1 MSSADDWLRDAE
13 EQSERALEE
22 AADLRTVVA
31 TTRGS
36 ARSADGLVSAVVAPG
51 GALVSLALD
60 DQVMSGT
67 ALSLQQSIVDTIHRA
82 SANAAA
88 QLEAAVRPIVG
99 DRYDDAMAAA
109 QSEMPEMPELT
120 QLTQRAG
127 GPAADDDD
135 LSADDLF
142 GDGGRR

>member
-1 MSSADDWLRDAE
+1 VSSADDWLRQAE
-13 EQSERALEE
+13 EQSEQALEE

-36 ARSADGLVSAVVAPG
+36 ARSADGMVTAVVAPG
-51 GALVSLALD
+51 GALVSLELD
-60 DQVMSGT
+60 EQVMSGT
-67 ALSLQQSIVDTIHRA
+67 AHSLKLSIVDTIQRA

-109 QSEMPEMPELT
+109 QSEMPELPELDARVGG
-120 QLTQRAG
+120 RA
-127 GPAADDDD
+127 AHHDDDD
-135 LSADDLF
+135 LSQDNVY
-142 GDGGRR
+142 GDGGR

>member
-1 MSSADDWLRDAE
+1 MTSADEWLRQAE
-13 EQSERALEE
+13 EESGHALEE

-51 GALVSLALD
+51 GALVSLELD
-60 DQVMSGT
+60 ERAVERT

-82 SANAAA
+82 SADAAA
-88 QLEAAVRPIVG
+88 RLEAAVRPIVG

-109 QSEMPEMPELT
+109 QSEVPDIPGLPERQEHED
-120 QLTQRAG
+120 RE
-127 GPAADDDD
+127 DHED
-135 LSADDLF
+135 LDLF
-142 GDGGRR
+142 GEGGPR

>member
-1 MSSADDWLRDAE
+1 VSSADEWLRDAE
-13 EQSERALEE
+13 EESERALEE

-36 ARSADGLVSAVVAPG
+36 ARSADGLVSVVVAPG
-51 GALVSLALD
+51 GALVSLDLD

-120 QLTQRAG
+120 RRVAA
-127 GPAADDDD
+127 GPAPDDDD
-135 LSADDLF
+135 LSADNLF
-142 GDGGRR
+142 GDGDRR

>member
-1 MSSADDWLRDAE
+1 MSSADEWLRQAE
-13 EQSERALEE
+13 EQSEEALHE

-51 GALVSLALD
+51 GALVSLELD
-60 DQVMSGT
+60 ERVMERT

-82 SANAAA
+82 SADAAE

-109 QSEMPEMPELT
+109 QSEVPDIPGLPQPTESHDSDEPYLW
-120 QLTQRAG
+120 
-127 GPAADDDD
+127 
-135 LSADDLF
+135 
-142 GDGGRR
+142 GDRR

>member
-1 MSSADDWLRDAE
+1 MSSADDWLRQAE
-13 EQSERALEE
+13 EQSEQALEE

-36 ARSADGLVSAVVAPG
+36 ARSADGMVTAVVAPG
-51 GALVSLALD
+51 GALVSLELD
-60 DQVMSGT
+60 EQVMSGT
-67 ALSLQQSIVDTIHRA
+67 AHSLKLSIVDTIQRA

-109 QSEMPEMPELT
+109 QSEMPELPELDARVGG
-120 QLTQRAG
+120 RA
-127 GPAADDDD
+127 AHHDDDD
-135 LSADDLF
+135 LSQDNVY
-142 GDGGRR
+142 GDGGR